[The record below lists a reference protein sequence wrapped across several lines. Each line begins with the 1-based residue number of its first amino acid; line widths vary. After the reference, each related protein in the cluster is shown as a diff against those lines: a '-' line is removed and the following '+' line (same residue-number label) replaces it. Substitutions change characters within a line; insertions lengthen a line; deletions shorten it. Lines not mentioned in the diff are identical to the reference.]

1 MEDYKYS
8 ELTGKIIGCAMKVHR
23 VIGPGFPEIIYMRC
37 LMIELKKSGLNFET
51 EVERDIFYE
60 GIKVGSRR
68 LDLIVD
74 NKVIVELKAVTEVEP
89 LFYNQIINYLK
100 IFKIEI
106 GLLINFENISCN
118 TDVLQTPDDEVI
130 DQRNQI
136 NQINQRLKSAFHV

>member
-1 MEDYKYS
+1 MEEYKHS
-8 ELTGKIIGCAMKVHR
+8 ELTGMIIGCAMKVHR

-68 LDLIVD
+68 LDLIVE

-89 LFYNQIINYLK
+89 RYYIQIINYLK

-106 GLLINFENISCN
+106 GLLINFGNIS
-118 TDVLQTPDDEVI
+118 LQY
-130 DQRNQI
+130 RRFANS
-136 NQINQRLKSAFHV
+136 R

>member
-1 MEDYKYS
+1 MEDYKHS

-37 LMIELKKSGLNFET
+37 LLIELKKSGLSCEA
-51 EVERDIFYE
+51 EIEKDIYYE

-68 LDLIVD
+68 LDLIV
-74 NKVIVELKAVTEVEP
+74 NNTVIVELKAVTEVEP

-106 GLLINFENISCN
+106 GLLINFGN
-118 TDVLQTPDDEVI
+118 TSLQYKRFANT
-130 DQRNQI
+130 R
-136 NQINQRLKSAFHV
+136 

>member
-1 MEDYKYS
+1 MEDYKHS

-37 LMIELKKSGLNFET
+37 LLIELKKSGLSCEA
-51 EVERDIFYE
+51 EIEKDIYYE

-68 LDLIVD
+68 LDLLI
-74 NKVIVELKAVTEVEP
+74 NNTVIVELKAVTEVEP

-106 GLLINFENISCN
+106 GLLINFGN
-118 TDVLQTPDDEVI
+118 TNLQYKRFANT
-130 DQRNQI
+130 R
-136 NQINQRLKSAFHV
+136 

>member
-1 MEDYKYS
+1 MEDYKHS

-37 LMIELKKSGLNFET
+37 LSIELNNSGLNCKI

-68 LDLIVD
+68 LDLLV
-74 NKVIVELKAVTEVEP
+74 NGTVIVELKAVTAVEP

-106 GLLINFENISCN
+106 GLLINFGN
-118 TDVLQTPDDEVI
+118 TSLQYK
-130 DQRNQI
+130 RFANS
-136 NQINQRLKSAFHV
+136 R

>member
-1 MEDYKYS
+1 MEEYKHS
-8 ELTGKIIGCAMKVHR
+8 ELTGMIIGCAMKVHR

-51 EVERDIFYE
+51 EVERDIFYD

-68 LDLIVD
+68 LDLIVE

-106 GLLINFENISCN
+106 GLLINFGNIS
-118 TDVLQTPDDEVI
+118 LQY
-130 DQRNQI
+130 RRFANS
-136 NQINQRLKSAFHV
+136 R

>member
-1 MEDYKYS
+1 MEDYKHS

-37 LMIELKKSGLNFET
+37 LLIELKKSGLSCEA
-51 EVERDIFYE
+51 EVERDIYYE

-68 LDLIVD
+68 LDLLVD

-106 GLLINFENISCN
+106 GLLINFGNIS
-118 TDVLQTPDDEVI
+118 LQY
-130 DQRNQI
+130 RRFANS
-136 NQINQRLKSAFHV
+136 R

>member
-1 MEDYKYS
+1 MEEYKHS

-37 LMIELKKSGLNFET
+37 LIIELKNSGLSCEA
-51 EVERDIFYE
+51 EVERDIYYE

-68 LDLIVD
+68 LDLLVD
-74 NKVIVELKAVTEVEP
+74 NKVIIELKAVTEVEP

-106 GLLINFENISCN
+106 GLLINFGNIS
-118 TDVLQTPDDEVI
+118 LQY
-130 DQRNQI
+130 RRFANS
-136 NQINQRLKSAFHV
+136 R